1 MAKDFLGNTMKV
13 GDWLVIA
20 RATGSASA
28 SLYTAQILQFIVTP
42 RKKWWGI
49 SQENESGELYYIEEK
64 VQIKPHQGSR
74 QTLEASALSRR
85 AYIVNDAT
93 LPATRR
99 K

>member
-20 RATGSASA
+20 RASGSASA
-28 SLYTAQILQFIVTP
+28 SLYTAQVLQFVITP
-42 RKKWWGI
+42 RKKWWGM

-74 QTLEASALSRR
+74 QTLEAPALSRR
-85 AYIVNDAT
+85 AYIVTGTT
-93 LPATRR
+93 LPADRR